1 MKTPCAVLLLACCV
15 FMGGCAIQS
24 RQMDVAQ
31 MDRLKPGDL
40 ISIYFLGENK
50 MISDPPFPISDNGLV
65 VMPISPFP
73 IASQETQENGSQS
86 LIRPV
91 EFIGPIE
98 IAGLTTTQAAA
109 KIHDAYVPK
118 YFPELTVI
126 VKKVESP

>member
-31 MDRLKPGDL
+31 MDRLKPGDS

-73 IASQETQENGSQS
+73 IASQETRENGSQS
-86 LIRPV
+86 LIR
-91 EFIGPIE
+91 PIE